1 MNPPLSLSL
10 SRTDGGN
17 VHFEP
22 HMEQARPA
30 ANDEEE
36 MQLQL
41 ALKMSKEQADEDEK
55 LR

>member
-1 MNPPLSLSL
+1 M
-10 SRTDGGN
+10 
-17 VHFEP
+17 HFEP
-22 HMEQARPA
+22 HVEQARPS

-55 LR
+55 LRQGTKLFFL